1 MTEILVPEKPEIQ
14 ETQLNLKDHLVAIVQ
29 SSDDAII
36 SGAMDGNII
45 YWNNGAERIFGY
57 TSKEILGKSINILAP
72 FNKDEHA
79 EILEKYKRGEKLEH
93 YETQRVKKDG
103 TVIDVSLT
111 ISQIFDDT
119 KNSVGFSIIAKDI
132 KEKKEFLKSIEL
144 LKQENAMLKRD
155 FSSPAKGNTV
165 SVPDAMKPVFD
176 IAQKTV
182 GDYFRELK
190 MDPTHGT
197 IEINDQRYILV
208 RASALSIDF
217 LSTIQKLYADR
228 GEKEAL
234 NIGKNFLF
242 DISHVIG
249 MNDAKNFCD
258 KMHLQAPLDKLSA
271 GPVHFAYAGW
281 AYVDI
286 LPESNPTMDEN
297 YYLIYHHPFSFEADS
312 WIRSNKKSDAPVCIM
327 NAGYSSGW
335 CEESFGMALTAVEVT
350 CKAKGDENCTFI
362 MAPPGKIQA
371 HVEQYSSV
379 IEKQFNKKITYEIPT
394 FFERKKVEEMI
405 KQRSEN
411 LAWSNKE
418 LEQFV
423 YVASHDLQEPLRT
436 ITNYVELLKEEF
448 PETKNEDINDYF
460 AFITSA
466 SFRMQS
472 LIKDLLEY
480 SRVGRNPVFSL
491 VDCNKVLKEVI
502 IELEPSIKESN
513 AKITYPVLPV
523 IKGIEIELKRIF
535 QNLISNAL
543 KFRKKNVDPLIE
555 IKAVEKETEFLFSIK
570 DNGIGIDEKLF
581 PKLFVIFQRLNNS
594 VEYPGTGIGLAIAKK
609 IVDLHKGKI
618 WIESKL
624 NEGSTFYFTIRK
636 S

>member
-1 MTEILVPEKPEIQ
+1 MELTE
-14 ETQLNLKDHLVAIVQ
+14 
-29 SSDDAII
+29 
-36 SGAMDGNII
+36 
-45 YWNNGAERIFGY
+45 
-57 TSKEILGKSINILAP
+57 
-72 FNKDEHA
+72 
-79 EILEKYKRGEKLEH
+79 
-93 YETQRVKKDG
+93 
-103 TVIDVSLT
+103 
-111 ISQIFDDT
+111 
-119 KNSVGFSIIAKDI
+119 KN
-132 KEKKEFLKSIEL
+132 ELLKSIEK
-144 LKQENAMLKRD
+144 LKLENAMLRRD
-155 FSSPAKGNTV
+155 FSSLQKGNTV

-176 IAQKTV
+176 TAQKTV

-197 IEINDQRYILV
+197 IEINDQRYILI

-234 NIGKNFLF
+234 YIGKNFLF

-249 MNDAKNFCD
+249 MNDATNFST
-258 KMHLQAPLDKLSA
+258 KMNLVDPLAKLSA

-286 LPESNPTMDEN
+286 LPESTPSMDEN

-312 WIRSNKKSDAPVCIM
+312 WIRSKKISDTPVCIM

-335 CEESFGMALTAVEVT
+335 CEGSFGMALTAVEVT
-350 CKAKGDENCTFI
+350 CKAKGDEHCTFI
-362 MAPPGKIQA
+362 MAPPNKIQA
-371 HVEQYSSV
+371 HVERYTSI
-379 IEKQFNKKITYEIPT
+379 IEKQYNKKIIYEIPT

-405 KQRSEN
+405 KQKSDN

-436 ITNYVELLKEEF
+436 ITNYIELLEEEYSNTQNEEIKE
-448 PETKNEDINDYF
+448 YF

-466 SFRMQS
+466 SSRMQS

-480 SRVGRNPVFSL
+480 SRVGRTPVFEL
-491 VDCNKVLKEVI
+491 VDCNKILKELMT
-502 IELEPSIKESN
+502 ELDTSIKECN

-523 IKGIEIELKRIF
+523 IKGIEIELKRVF
-535 QNLISNAL
+535 QNLICNAI
-543 KFRKKNVDPLIE
+543 KFRKKNVAPLIE
-555 IKAVEKETEFLFSIK
+555 ITAVEKETEFLFSIK

-581 PKLFVIFQRLNNS
+581 PKLFVIFQRLNNAA
-594 VEYPGTGIGLAIAKK
+594 EYPGTGIGLAIAKK
-609 IVDLHKGKI
+609 IVDLHNGKI

-624 NEGSTFYFTIRK
+624 NEGSVFYFTIPK
-636 S
+636 SE